1 MRNQTQSKR
10 RAEINPSHPSK
21 QASTFQTRGS
31 GLGKQKVTKMLRN
44 CGCFQRARRSSSF
57 EDSSSCRSSEIERG
71 GEMTPH
77 SGSLLKL
84 FTSKGWCRQWRKS
97 GRGMSMTKI
106 ERTMKA
112 AILIQRWY
120 RRFLARIEI
129 RRRYTWTIFQS
140 IEYAGEQDQ
149 VRLYNFFNALLTHI
163 PETAGRPL
171 DSQNTSRSSSA
182 ADEGITGPERGYQG
196 PDIKFPLDKKEL
208 EVIIDLF
215 RKKKNRLHAKY
226 VAGILREATS
236 KLKRLPNLNQASTAI
251 SKQVTI
257 CGDLHGK
264 LDDLLVVFHKNGLP
278 SPENPYV
285 FNGDFVDRGKKGL
298 EVLLLL
304 LCTFLVFPGGVFLNR
319 GNHEDTV
326 MNARY
331 GFIREVHQKYK
342 HNAERL
348 LKLIDEVYRWLPLGT
363 IVNNRV
369 LVVHGGISD
378 STDLDLIRS
387 LDRGKYISLLRP
399 PITESTAPG
408 AEIIDK
414 VEWKQVFDIL
424 WSDPQHTE
432 GCRPNSLRGAGTYFG
447 PDVTSKFLQRYK
459 LQYLVRSH
467 ECKPDGHEIMH
478 GGKVITIFSASNY
491 YEIGSNKGAYLKL
504 DPQLDTHFVM
514 YTAAASKTRKL
525 TFRQRV
531 GLVESSALRELA
543 AKLRERRIELE
554 REFKSRDPENKGVLP
569 LAKWCEALESATS
582 LGLPWRMLKDKL
594 APADNPTA
602 STVATVTEVS
612 YRKTLHLLDTDSFKS
627 AQNGTTSVAE
637 SLYKNKSSLEAI
649 FRILD
654 KDNSGQISLEEFGEA
669 CELLRRHFPHNT
681 HEQLLDMCRMMDIN
695 KDGLVDLNEFLETF
709 RLCENAKEQLL
720 MSLEERAIAESN
732 GNGSGS
738 GLDTIDLQP
747 SGPAATADRKKDG
760 LPDRNGNCA
769 AKTAREDCQGKTDG
783 RRRSK
788 KRASGKR
795 ANNGPENGAP
805 EADEDTDDYE
815 DYEANEPEEGESREK
830 SAGPVNGTVIS
841 ASNTAAVAN
850 STANGDTHK
859 DTIVA

>member
-1 MRNQTQSKR
+1 MTD
-10 RAEINPSHPSK
+10 
-21 QASTFQTRGS
+21 
-31 GLGKQKVTKMLRN
+31 MLRR
-44 CGCFQRARRSSSF
+44 CGCFQRTRRGSSF

-84 FTSKGWCRQWRKS
+84 FTSKGWCRQWRKT

-163 PETAGRPL
+163 PETAGRPI
-171 DSQNTSRSSSA
+171 DSQETSRSSSNEA
-182 ADEGITGPERGYQG
+182 LDMKFSDESDDLADEGICGPERSYQG
-196 PDIKFPLDKKEL
+196 PHIKFPLDKKEL

-298 EVLLLL
+298 EVFLLL

-326 MNARY
+326 MNVRY
-331 GFIREVHQKYK
+331 GFVREVHQKYK

-387 LDRGKYISLLRP
+387 LDRGKYVSLLRP
-399 PITESTAPG
+399 PITESSAPG

-424 WSDPQHTE
+424 WSDPQHNE

-447 PDVTSKFLQRYK
+447 PDVTNKFLQRYK

-543 AKLRERRIELE
+543 ARLRERRMELE
-554 REFKSRDPENKGVLP
+554 REFKTRDTQNAGILSVT
-569 LAKWCEALESATS
+569 KWCEAMEAATN
-582 LGLPWRMLKDKL
+582 LGLPWRMLRDKL
-594 APADNPTA
+594 APVDNPTVA
-602 STVATVTEVS
+602 STTGSEVN
-612 YRKTLHLLDTDSFKS
+612 YRKTLHLLDTDSFKC
-627 AQNGTTSVAE
+627 AQNGTASVAE

-669 CELLRRHFPHNT
+669 CDLLEKHFPHNT

-709 RLCENAKEQLL
+709 RLCENAKAQLLEQLQETAL
-720 MSLEERAIAESN
+720 AKEENDEKTDKGKEDKGVKSNGDAKRRGNKKRNSGKKIDISKIAEDS
-732 GNGSGS
+732 
-738 GLDTIDLQP
+738 
-747 SGPAATADRKKDG
+747 
-760 LPDRNGNCA
+760 
-769 AKTAREDCQGKTDG
+769 E
-783 RRRSK
+783 
-788 KRASGKR
+788 
-795 ANNGPENGAP
+795 
-805 EADEDTDDYE
+805 DYE
-815 DYEANEPEEGESREK
+815 DYEANEEDQEVKKSRAAAAAVAAA
-830 SAGPVNGTVIS
+830 SATSPSMAVAASVNGTVTS
-841 ASNTAAVAN
+841 VS
-850 STANGDTHK
+850 ANGNGN
-859 DTIVA
+859 VAEGS